1 MIFKGIAL
9 QTTIAAVIPTFN
21 RASLVSRALDSVM
34 RQTFLPSEIIVV
46 DDGSTDNTENLI
58 SEKYHSVSYL
68 KTENKGVSAARNI
81 GIKATKSEW
90 IAFLDSDDEWLPQKL
105 EKQIA
110 KVSNKHSYKIVHCEE
125 IWIRNGRRVNP
136 KIKHKKYGGY
146 IFEKCLP
153 LCVISPSAVVIHR
166 DLFQELGYF
175 DETLPACED
184 YDLWLRICA
193 KYPVLFVDEPLIK
206 KFGGHDDQLSKR
218 FWGMDRF
225 RVEALHKILTLGKL
239 TESQK
244 QKATEMLINKCSIL
258 INGFVK
264 RGNYQAVQK
273 YKGLVG
279 KI

>member
-1 MIFKGIAL
+1 M

-21 RASLVSRALDSVM
+21 RASIVSRAIDSVM

-46 DDGSTDNTENLI
+46 DDGSTDDTENLI
-58 SEKYHSVSYL
+58 SEKYHTVSYL

-81 GIKATKSEW
+81 GIQATKSEW

-110 KVSNKHSYKIVHCEE
+110 KISNKRSYKIVHCEE
-125 IWIRNGRRVNP
+125 IWVRNGRRVNP
-136 KIKHKKYGGY
+136 KVKHKKYGGY

-166 DLFQELGYF
+166 DLFQEIGYF

-193 KYPVLFVDEPLIK
+193 KYPVLFVEEPLLK

-225 RVEALHKILTLGKL
+225 RVEALHKIIKLGKL
-239 TESQK
+239 TEFQK
-244 QKATEMLINKCSIL
+244 QKATDMLIHKCSIL
-258 INGFVK
+258 ISGFVK
-264 RGNYQAVQK
+264 RGNHQAVQK
-273 YKGLVG
+273 YQGLLSKV
-279 KI
+279 

>member
-1 MIFKGIAL
+1 M
-9 QTTIAAVIPTFN
+9 QTTVAAVIPTFN
-21 RASLVSRALDSVM
+21 RASLVSRAIDSVM

-46 DDGSTDNTENLI
+46 DDGSTDNTEDLI

-68 KTENKGVSAARNI
+68 KTENRGVSAARNI

-110 KVSNKHSYKIVHCEE
+110 KISNQHNYKIIHCEE
-125 IWIRNGRRVNP
+125 IWFRNGRRVNP

-166 DLFQELGYF
+166 DIFQELGCF

-184 YDLWLRICA
+184 YDLWLRICS

-225 RVEALHKILTLGKL
+225 RVEALRKILTLGKL

-244 QKATEMLINKCSIL
+244 QKATNMLIHKCSIL
-258 INGFVK
+258 ISGFIK
-264 RGNYQAVQK
+264 RGNYQEAQK
-273 YKGLVG
+273 YKSLVG
-279 KI
+279 NV

>member
-1 MIFKGIAL
+1 M

-273 YKGLVG
+273 YKDLVG
-279 KI
+279 KV

>member
-1 MIFKGIAL
+1 M

-58 SEKYHSVSYL
+58 SEKYRTVAYL

-279 KI
+279 KV